1 MLDLTD
7 WQNKKYQ
14 TKSGKPVRI
23 LCVDAK
29 DQQQV
34 VGLVTTE
41 YVEEPEQWSIDGTY
55 NPGNIY
61 ESSSM
66 DLINAKTKRE
76 GWVNI
81 GPYGPY
87 ESICWIYNTKEEAD
101 DAAGSERVACI
112 HIEWEE

>member
-29 DQQQV
+29 DDQPV

-41 YVEEPEQWSIDGTY
+41 YGEEPEQWSMDGTY
-55 NPGNIY
+55 NPGLY
-61 ESSSM
+61 EGVSM

-81 GPYGPY
+81 NERMRCVG
-87 ESICWIYNTKEEAD
+87 IYATQELAD
-101 DAAGSERVACI
+101 DCAASLRVACV